1 MVFCSLAWRG
11 HLWGRARLAA
21 EAEAMSRSLR
31 CGALVRLNLH
41 RTAEKCWFSWR
52 LWKNWHRFETI
63 PFLRLLGSWTVKYDF
78 KLLLCSNIGTYMCIY
93 IYINHWE
100 PKLWN
105 GRMSWIG
112 IDKYKFYLP
121 EDGAYSWWQLCVIS
135 PLAFRHQCPSTGP
148 APGYYRSYLQLM
160 MGYKTGRTGSSST
173 KVLLQCKM
181 TMCLVL
187 LIPK

>member
-1 MVFCSLAWRG
+1 MQTRNVCCFVVLAPWPSG

-31 CGALVRLNLH
+31 CGALLPEQRKHVG
-41 RTAEKCWFSWR
+41 FIGR
-52 LWKNWHRFETI
+52 LWKNLT
-63 PFLRLLGSWTVKYDF
+63 PFVKLSTLLRLLGSWTVKYDF

-93 IYINHWE
+93 VHIYKYTYIYHWE

-105 GRMSWIG
+105 GRISWIG

-148 APGYYRSYLQLM
+148 APGYGRS
-160 MGYKTGRTGSSST
+160 
-173 KVLLQCKM
+173 
-181 TMCLVL
+181 
-187 LIPK
+187 

>member
-1 MVFCSLAWRG
+1 MNDQTSNFFDYNIYILLEVMQLEMSAASWFLLLGLQAISGAVHGSQQRRKRCQG
-11 HLWGRARLAA
+11 HSVVVPW
-21 EAEAMSRSLR
+21 
-31 CGALVRLNLH
+31 CGWIYTEQRKNVG
-41 RTAEKCWFSWR
+41 FIGR

-63 PFLRLLGSWTVKYDF
+63 PLLRLLGSWTVKYDF

-93 IYINHWE
+93 VYIYIYHWE

-105 GRMSWIG
+105 GRISWIG

-148 APGYYRSYLQLM
+148 APGYCRS
-160 MGYKTGRTGSSST
+160 
-173 KVLLQCKM
+173 
-181 TMCLVL
+181 
-187 LIPK
+187 